1 MISNLTSFLLVR
13 QIMSRR
19 HDPWPRPQQS
29 RDLEVRRRTKLKFQT
44 NILSSERNTL
54 RFLSLGMVQELKLF
68 LLNVDYRKRIF
79 SILHYGENNELW
91 TESLS
96 VVKINSYI
104 NNLLVI
110 KFCSVNSLEV
120 LPSSFMY
127 SHLNSQLVVSCSLS
141 HWDINTKIISET
153 ALFATY
159 LHHGTE
165 PRIFSCSRRSS
176 TALTAERKMREE
188 CVRPAISEMM
198 EI

>member
-1 MISNLTSFLLVR
+1 MIHGRGRNNPVILRSGEGPNWNF
-13 QIMSRR
+13 
-19 HDPWPRPQQS
+19 
-29 RDLEVRRRTKLKFQT
+29 KLIIWVQKETHFDFSAWAVGT
-44 NILSSERNTL
+44 
-54 RFLSLGMVQELKLF
+54 VQEHKLF